1 MKSLRQCPARLFY
14 RFRPRLQ
21 KCVNPFLAYGCLLA
35 VFALTP
41 LPAPSQSLRELNI
54 SGISTQAGAAGTV
67 VSIAADGPLSRA
79 QLWQDSEGYHVVI
92 PHATTAGAIKTDKG
106 VKLRTIGKSL
116 EILIQTSPG
125 AEVIARSTENRIN
138 LSIEGKLEPRFIPR
152 EVWEDTSAVAAK
164 LEEQQLL
171 WQNQSRSQSAAAP
184 GSPSETTGF
193 NSSNE
198 GTAQVSSPVTTSTT
212 EHSASNSAPTT
223 NVPSSQ
229 IVPQQDGTK
238 VKELPET
245 QIVIQTEEDGL
256 LASVFSGT
264 GVIIIL
270 LLGIIGLIV
279 VRRIRSGHNVVP
291 GTSRVA
297 HVTPPEDDLVVA
309 TDSQGP
315 RSLGAHD
322 QGMPNNGSGGDAGGG
337 GTSKEGK
344 SNVQQPA
351 TSPSLYGAYRID
363 QEVGKLVL
371 GQPHRTD
378 VLSSRA
384 PDDRRAIETSLIKT
398 LSASN
403 ADEDMCK
410 KAREALEEYG
420 FVARQCAAML
430 MAPDA
435 FERTLAARTLGEM
448 QSAIALPFLLEA
460 LYDQEAIVRNQAVLS
475 IGELRIPSAI
485 GALLDMARKH
495 PDVPSSLLS
504 RALSACSLDGLD
516 FFDTS
521 FSGEP
526 VSGIAGP
533 TVIHEITQL
542 EPTASVEE
550 LPESSDDEQLMAALS
565 LLNSEEIEERSK
577 AVKDLGQ
584 FPLQI
589 AVEQLAETARKD
601 PHPGIR
607 SLAIASLATINHES
621 VFPSVLIGM
630 ADESREVRAAAARA
644 LSRLGFV
651 RADAYVRVMETA
663 DQETLTDVAN
673 ACIQAGIVYQEI
685 DRLVS
690 TDRRLAY
697 EAFCILSL
705 ISKVQMTEPI
715 LEAIKTHENPGVR
728 LACLRLL
735 ASSANPV
742 IIDQLRELVSHD
754 GLTEEITTAL
764 LETLYQLDLSN
775 AANSEEA
782 SPHKGLQDTQP
793 AVEVVTKIDVERKP
807 GL

>member
-1 MKSLRQCPARLFY
+1 MKSLRQYTARLY
-14 RFRPRLQ
+14 RFQPRS
-21 KCVNPFLAYGCLLA
+21 LACANSFIAVGLVIA
-35 VFALTP
+35 VFAVTP
-41 LPAPSQSLRELNI
+41 MPASAQSLRELNI
-54 SGISTQAGAAGTV
+54 SGISTQAAGSGTV
-67 VSIAADGPLSRA
+67 VSIVANGPLSRA
-79 QLWQDSEGYHVVI
+79 QMWQDSEGYHVVI
-92 PHATTAGAIKTDKG
+92 PHSTTGGSIRTDKG
-106 VKLRTIGKSL
+106 VRVRRIGKSL
-116 EILIQTSPG
+116 EILIQTTSG
-125 AEVIARSTENRIN
+125 AKVIAQTTENGIN
-138 LSIEGKLEPRFIPR
+138 LSIEGKLEPRVIPR

-164 LEEQQLL
+164 LEQQQ
-171 WQNQSRSQSAAAP
+171 WQQQSRAQGAAVT
-184 GSPSETTGF
+184 GSTPETTGF
-193 NSSNE
+193 SSQNE
-198 GTAQVSSPVTTSTT
+198 GTAQINSPVTVSTA
-212 EHSASNSAPTT
+212 EPSASNNSPTT
-223 NVPSSQ
+223 NVPSTQ
-229 IVPQQDGTK
+229 IVPQQDGTS
-238 VKELPET
+238 VKKLPET

-256 LASVFSGT
+256 PASAFSGT
-264 GVIIIL
+264 SVIIIL
-270 LLGIIGLIV
+270 LLGIIGLLV
-279 VRRIRSGHNVVP
+279 VRRIRSGQDVVS
-291 GTSRVA
+291 GASRVA
-297 HVTPPEDDLVVA
+297 HETPPENDHVVSA
-309 TDSQGP
+309 EQHDTRSFGAPEHTPGIP
-315 RSLGAHD
+315 R
-322 QGMPNNGSGGDAGGG
+322 NGSGSTGG
-337 GTSKEGK
+337 GTSQEPKA
-344 SNVQQPA
+344 NVQQPA
-351 TSPSLYGAYRID
+351 TSPSLFGAYRID

-398 LSASN
+398 LSAPS
-403 ADEDMCK
+403 ADDDMCK

-420 FVARQCAAML
+420 FVARQSAAML

-460 LYDQEAIVRNQAVLS
+460 LHDPEPIVRNQAVLS

-521 FSGEP
+521 MPGES
-526 VSGIAGP
+526 VSGMAASS
-533 TVIHEITQL
+533 VIHEITQL
-542 EPTASVEE
+542 EPTESVED
-550 LPESSDDEQLMAALS
+550 LPESSDDEQLVAAVS
-565 LLNSEEIEERSK
+565 LLSSEEFEERSR
-577 AVKDLGQ
+577 AVKDLSQ

-589 AVEQLAETARKD
+589 AVERLAETARKD
-601 PHPGIR
+601 PHAGVR

-663 DQETLTDVAN
+663 DEETLTEVAR

-705 ISKVQMTEPI
+705 ISKAQMTEPI
-715 LEAIKTHENPGVR
+715 LEAIKTHEHIGVR

-735 ASSANPV
+735 ASSATPE
-742 IIDQLRELVSHD
+742 IIEQLRELVAYD
-754 GLTEEITTAL
+754 GLPEDLTTAL
-764 LETLYQLDLSN
+764 LETLYRLDHAS
-775 AANSEEA
+775 APDGQEA
-782 SPHKGLQDTQP
+782 PHQRGSRDPQP
-793 AVEVVTKIDVERKP
+793 AVEVVTAKIDVERKP

>member
-1 MKSLRQCPARLFY
+1 MKSLRQCPVRLSY
-14 RFRPRLQ
+14 RFRPHSQ
-21 KCVNPFLAYGCLLA
+21 KCVNSFLVYCCLFA

-41 LPAPSQSLRELNI
+41 LLAPAQSLRELTI
-54 SGISTQAGAAGTV
+54 SGISTQVGAAGTV
-67 VSIAADGPLSRA
+67 VSIIADGPLSRA

-92 PHATTAGAIKTDKG
+92 PHAITAGAIKPDKG
-106 VKLRTIGKSL
+106 VRLRTIGKSL
-116 EILIQTSPG
+116 EILIQTRPG
-125 AEVIARSTENRIN
+125 AEVIVRSSGNGIN

-164 LEEQQLL
+164 LQEQQLL

-193 NSSNE
+193 NAPNE
-198 GTAQVSSPVTTSTT
+198 GIAQVTSPVTASTT
-212 EHSASNSAPTT
+212 EPSSSNNPPTT

-245 QIVIQTEEDGL
+245 QIVIQTEEDGV

-264 GVIIIL
+264 GVLIIL

-279 VRRIRSGHNVVP
+279 VRRIRSGHDVVP
-291 GTSRVA
+291 KASRVA
-297 HVTPPEDDLVVA
+297 HETPPEDDLMVV
-309 TDSQGP
+309 TDSQAPRALGP
-315 RSLGAHD
+315 HD
-322 QGMPNNGSGGDAGGG
+322 QGMPRNGSGGDAGG
-337 GTSKEGK
+337 TSKEAK

-460 LYDQEAIVRNQAVLS
+460 LYDHEAIVRNQAVLS

-521 FSGEP
+521 VSAEP

-533 TVIHEITQL
+533 TVIHEITRL

-550 LPESSDDEQLMAALS
+550 LPETSDDEQLMAAQS

-601 PHPGIR
+601 PHPGVR

-663 DQETLTDVAN
+663 DQETLTDVAS

-705 ISKVQMTEPI
+705 ISKAQMTEPV

-735 ASSANPV
+735 ASSANPA

-754 GLTEEITTAL
+754 GLTEDITTAL
-764 LETLYQLDLSN
+764 LETLYQLDQST

-782 SPHKGLQDTQP
+782 SPNKGLQDPQP
-793 AVEVVTKIDVERKP
+793 AVEVVTAKIDVERKP